1 MASPVRSIRSAKA
14 RAGKDGKVASPKKK
28 PFHFKLGAGDDDAL
42 SPKLMQLPEGGAF
55 SGFFG
60 SALMPPNEEA
70 AGRFCTEAPK
80 LEFGGPMSQADS
92 GDVNRVPLRQFAVR
106 LQSAIAQAATLLM
119 DRHQSLTKQSPEFTA
134 TQDEEMMKLSYG
146 VQAASYNVQKWA
158 AALGHGDGPA
168 FRPPAPQSVEEAL
181 AMMNMALPRLVVASS
196 NLQAGLRELVP
207 PTAAVFGDHM
217 TEEELQEAAAA
228 EKQEAEQRAEEELNR
243 LGIAMDELYSILPH
257 MEHCI
262 YQASC
267 LLNSVE
273 RRGSI
278 VGIPPPPPPP
288 PVVTEAAATAYEASE
303 PVPPPM

>member
-14 RAGKDGKVASPKKK
+14 RAGKVASPKKK

-92 GDVNRVPLRQFAVR
+92 GDGNRVPLRQFAAR

-158 AALGHGDGPA
+158 AALGHGDGPP
-168 FRPPAPQSVEEAL
+168 FRPPPPQSVEEAL

-207 PTAAVFGDHM
+207 PTAVSGDHM
-217 TEEELQEAAAA
+217 TAEELQEAAAA
-228 EKQEAEQRAEEELNR
+228 EKQEAEQRAEEELNK
-243 LGIAMDELYSILPH
+243 LGITIDELYSILPH

-278 VGIPPPPPPP
+278 VGVPPPPPPP
-288 PVVTEAAATAYEASE
+288 PAVTETATAYEASE
-303 PVPPPM
+303 PMPPPM